1 MCIPVD
7 RASGEDIRTAAA
19 RKAPEN
25 HTGRG
30 RVGPLSIKER
40 SMRIPTLLLA
50 MLLPVTLAA
59 EPEPWMRSET
69 PGELSIAAGAESDCP
84 VTPEDVKV
92 HMESVLE
99 REGIEAVPFS
109 GKPSALFLAGSV
121 ECEKHG
127 DGVWVFRAA
136 VEFDSLDRELSDWIG
151 SETYVQL
158 GIGGRGAIIKAL
170 MADMEEAIEDY
181 KASNRDYDF

>member
-1 MCIPVD
+1 
-7 RASGEDIRTAAA
+7 
-19 RKAPEN
+19 
-25 HTGRG
+25 
-30 RVGPLSIKER
+30 
-40 SMRIPTLLLA
+40 MRIPTLLLA
-50 MLLPVTLAA
+50 TLLPVAVLAQ
-59 EPEPWMRSET
+59 PEPWMRSDT
-69 PGELSIAAGAESDCP
+69 PGELSMVAAAELDCP
-84 VTPEDVKV
+84 VTAEDVKV

-99 REGIEAVPFS
+99 QAGIEAVPFS
-109 GKPSALFLAGSV
+109 SKPSALFLAGTV

-151 SETYVQL
+151 GKAYVQL

-181 KASNRDYDF
+181 KASNRDHGF